1 MYRCP
6 SKSMG
11 KWEFLQLLLKRRGNW
26 WPPRSSDASF
36 TPYFVA
42 CAHREH
48 KHPLSF
54 CFSTENFSVSRCL
67 SCDQSVPCKDGPVT
81 GQKQPNAFT
90 YSFIVDKVCPLSF
103 TFPTRLG
110 STVTAEQMEVQKPLP
125 NSVPGWQSHS
135 GWPTDESKC
144 HELSPRPHC
153 FSTGHLAQSAFQKS
167 GTA

>member
-1 MYRCP
+1 MRRPPQSELLTLCTGVQA
-6 SKSMG
+6 KA
-11 KWEFLQLLLKRRGNW
+11 WESGSSCGYFLKGEGTDGHSAVLTQALYLTLSRVHTGNTNT
-26 WPPRSSDASF
+26 S
-36 TPYFVA
+36 T
-42 CAHREH
+42 
-48 KHPLSF
+48 HPLSF
-54 CFSTENFSVSRCL
+54 CLSTENFSVSRCL

-135 GWPTDESKC
+135 G
-144 HELSPRPHC
+144 
-153 FSTGHLAQSAFQKS
+153 
-167 GTA
+167 